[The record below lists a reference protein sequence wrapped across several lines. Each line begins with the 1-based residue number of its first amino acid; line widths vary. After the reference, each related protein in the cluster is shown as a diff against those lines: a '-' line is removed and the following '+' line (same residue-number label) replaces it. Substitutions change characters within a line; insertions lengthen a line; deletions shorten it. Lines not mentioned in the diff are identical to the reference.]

1 MEVYSIFPNIERY
14 KEDIKGIKLISYIVK
29 KEYGTMEEV
38 DKLDIDQLYEAY
50 AALLVIDKEGK
61 N

>member
-29 KEYGTMEEV
+29 KEYGAMEEV